1 METVNL
7 FGAQRGRA
15 AQAAAWAME
24 KERFSTQEMANALAV
39 STPTAI
45 ALLRRLEGHGLV
57 QPCGEFSSTGGR
69 KPRAW
74 SACPGARYVVG
85 ADITLRHVSLVA
97 VDLSG
102 QVTRTQTRTLA
113 FTRTPAY
120 FRALAA
126 FISELCAELPVPE
139 SLPDG
144 RVHLGLPCRM
154 INDANAGCLAEAW
167 ADVSLRDAVYLSLSN
182 SVGSAVLIGRRLY
195 LGHNLR
201 SGEVGHTTL
210 VPGGRPCYC
219 GKSGCVDAY
228 CRAGLLHGHTG
239 GSLKDFFLRLHT
251 GDAALRSVWDAYL
264 DNVAV
269 VVNNLRMML
278 DCDVILGGYVG
289 RYMDAELAGLR
300 RRAAFRNTFE
310 PDAGYLKACAYKK
323 EAAALGS
330 AIPWIE
336 EYLQTL

>member
-45 ALLRRLEGHGLV
+45 TLLRRLEGHGLV

-126 FISELCAELPVPE
+126 FISELCAELPRQSVLGVGLSIPGIIGSGQDLVLRSHALSIQGLRADE
-139 SLPDG
+139 FEQY
-144 RVHLGLPCRM
+144 LGLPCRM

-210 VPGGRPCYC
+210 VPGGRPCY
-219 GKSGCVDAY
+219 
-228 CRAGLLHGHTG
+228 
-239 GSLKDFFLRLHT
+239 
-251 GDAALRSVWDAYL
+251 
-264 DNVAV
+264 
-269 VVNNLRMML
+269 
-278 DCDVILGGYVG
+278 
-289 RYMDAELAGLR
+289 
-300 RRAAFRNTFE
+300 
-310 PDAGYLKACAYKK
+310 
-323 EAAALGS
+323 
-330 AIPWIE
+330 
-336 EYLQTL
+336 

>member
-1 METVNL
+1 
-7 FGAQRGRA
+7 
-15 AQAAAWAME
+15 
-24 KERFSTQEMANALAV
+24 
-39 STPTAI
+39 
-45 ALLRRLEGHGLV
+45 
-57 QPCGEFSSTGGR
+57 
-69 KPRAW
+69 
-74 SACPGARYVVG
+74 
-85 ADITLRHVSLVA
+85 
-97 VDLSG
+97 
-102 QVTRTQTRTLA
+102 
-113 FTRTPAY
+113 
-120 FRALAA
+120 
-126 FISELCAELPVPE
+126 
-139 SLPDG
+139 
-144 RVHLGLPCRM
+144 M
-154 INDANAGCLAEAW
+154 INAANAGCLAEAW

>member
-1 METVNL
+1 MQGL
-7 FGAQRGRA
+7 RA
-15 AQAAAWAME
+15 D
-24 KERFSTQEMANALAV
+24 
-39 STPTAI
+39 
-45 ALLRRLEGHGLV
+45 
-57 QPCGEFSSTGGR
+57 EFEQ
-69 KPRAW
+69 
-74 SACPGARYVVG
+74 Y
-85 ADITLRHVSLVA
+85 
-97 VDLSG
+97 
-102 QVTRTQTRTLA
+102 
-113 FTRTPAY
+113 
-120 FRALAA
+120 
-126 FISELCAELPVPE
+126 
-139 SLPDG
+139 
-144 RVHLGLPCRM
+144 LGLPCRM

>member
-45 ALLRRLEGHGLV
+45 TLLRRLEGHGLV

-113 FTRTPAY
+113 FTRTPALSIQGL
-120 FRALAA
+120 RADE
-126 FISELCAELPVPE
+126 FEQY
-139 SLPDG
+139 
-144 RVHLGLPCRM
+144 LGLPCRM

>member
-1 METVNL
+1 MGVGL
-7 FGAQRGRA
+7 SIRG
-15 AQAAAWAME
+15 
-24 KERFSTQEMANALAV
+24 
-39 STPTAI
+39 I
-45 ALLRRLEGHGLV
+45 
-57 QPCGEFSSTGGR
+57 TG
-69 KPRAW
+69 
-74 SACPGARYVVG
+74 
-85 ADITLRHVSLVA
+85 
-97 VDLSG
+97 SG
-102 QVTRTQTRTLA
+102 QDLVLRSHALSIQGL
-113 FTRTPAY
+113 
-120 FRALAA
+120 RADE
-126 FISELCAELPVPE
+126 FEQY
-139 SLPDG
+139 
-144 RVHLGLPCRM
+144 LGLPCRM

>member
-45 ALLRRLEGHGLV
+45 TLLRRLEGHGLV

-102 QVTRTQTRTLA
+102 QVTRTQTRNLWPL
-113 FTRTPAY
+113 RPVRRL
-120 FRALAA
+120 FRSLAA
-126 FISELCAELPVPE
+126 FISELCAELPRQSVLGVGLSIPGIIGSGQDLVLRSHALSIQGLRADE
-139 SLPDG
+139 FEQY
-144 RVHLGLPCRM
+144 LGLPCRM

-201 SGEVGHTTL
+201 SGEVGAHH
-210 VPGGRPCYC
+210 
-219 GKSGCVDAY
+219 
-228 CRAGLLHGHTG
+228 AG
-239 GSLKDFFLRLHT
+239 S
-251 GDAALRSVWDAYL
+251 
-264 DNVAV
+264 
-269 VVNNLRMML
+269 
-278 DCDVILGGYVG
+278 
-289 RYMDAELAGLR
+289 
-300 RRAAFRNTFE
+300 RRAAVLLRQKRLCGRLLPRRPAARPHRRQPERFL
-310 PDAGYLKACAYKK
+310 P
-323 EAAALGS
+323 AAAHG
-330 AIPWIE
+330 
-336 EYLQTL
+336 